1 MSANEY
7 IGRLEGKLLRDYS
20 FMLEYSEIT
29 VWFDLLQRGLDDTN
43 VGVNNQSLLLKL
55 SQAHGSD
62 ATKVISVAI
71 SVLHNRQPSAK

>member
-1 MSANEY
+1 MGADEY
-7 IGRLEGKLLRDYS
+7 IGRLEGK
-20 FMLEYSEIT
+20 IT
-29 VWFDLLQRGLDDTN
+29 ASLFFYVRIFWNNSVNDLLQRGLDDTN